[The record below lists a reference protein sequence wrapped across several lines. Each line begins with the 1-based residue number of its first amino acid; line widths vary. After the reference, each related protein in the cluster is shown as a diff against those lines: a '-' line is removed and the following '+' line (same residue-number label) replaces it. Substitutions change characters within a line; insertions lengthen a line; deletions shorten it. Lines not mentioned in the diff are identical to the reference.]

1 MIQMEK
7 NSVTLTN
14 TIFLSLG
21 SSSGTYAGDD
31 ERCELDHGESVH
43 NPFDLH
49 FSNDGM
55 FFYIANR
62 KLGGGATAKDLNFVA
77 RFDLTAPYDI
87 STCSFSDRT
96 TDLAS
101 NDNRNGSAAGASGI
115 AENSG
120 SNKLQGVSLSND
132 GKKMFVIYSYGHLLE
147 FNLSTAFDV
156 TTFSLV
162 TNAGMTYLQI

>member
-1 MIQMEK
+1 MKMIRIIILFILLFPF
-7 NSVTLTN
+7 SHSFASVVTLVDSLQVSNGNAKGTVRAGLTDASDKEIGGVQFN
-14 TIFLSLG
+14 ADGSKMFVRFFRDDTDGEEFSYIDEYDLSIPFDA
-21 SSSGTYAGDD
+21 SSGTYAGDD

-87 STCSFSDRT
+87 STCSFPTELR
-96 TDLAS
+96 
-101 NDNRNGSAAGASGI
+101 I
-115 AENSG
+115 
-120 SNKLQGVSLSND
+120 
-132 GKKMFVIYSYGHLLE
+132 
-147 FNLSTAFDV
+147 
-156 TTFSLV
+156 
-162 TNAGMTYLQI
+162 